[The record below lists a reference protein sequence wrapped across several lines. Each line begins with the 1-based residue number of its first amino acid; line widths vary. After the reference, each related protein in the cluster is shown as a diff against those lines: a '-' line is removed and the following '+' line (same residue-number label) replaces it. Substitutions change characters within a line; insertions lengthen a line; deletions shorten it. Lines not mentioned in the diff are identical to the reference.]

1 MKDRVFS
8 SPINKQFEFDET
20 VASVFDDMLS
30 RSIPFYTEVL
40 NLVCE
45 LSLKYAAANS
55 TVTDLGCSTANTLL
69 AISKMTKFP
78 LHLRGIDNSEAMCER
93 ARQKIKAYGA
103 EIELINGDIMEQ
115 DFSASSVVIAN
126 YTFQFIRPP
135 KRVEL
140 ARKIYHSLD
149 KGGVCIFSEK
159 IIYENKALN
168 KKMIDLYLAFKKLQ
182 GYSDFEIAQKR
193 ESLENVLVP
202 YTENEN
208 IDMMKTAG
216 FDEVVSVFKYANF
229 ATFLAIKT

>member
-1 MKDRVFS
+1 MKDRVFAQ
-8 SPINKQFEFDET
+8 PINKQFEFDET
-20 VASVFDDMLS
+20 VASVFDDMLN
-30 RSIPFYTEVL
+30 RSIPFYAEVL

-45 LSLKYAAANS
+45 LSLKYANENS
-55 TVTDLGCSTANTLL
+55 TITDLGCSTANTLL
-69 AISKMTKFP
+69 SIAKSAKFP

-103 EIELINGDIMEQ
+103 NIELINGDIMKQ
-115 DFSASSVVIAN
+115 DFGVNSVIIAN

-135 KRVEL
+135 KRAEL
-140 ARKIYHSLD
+140 ARKIYNSLD
-149 KGGVCIFSEK
+149 KCGICIFSEK
-159 IIYENKALN
+159 IIYEDKALN
-168 KKMIDLYLAFKKLQ
+168 KKMIDLYLAFKKRQ

-208 IDMMKTAG
+208 TDMMKTAG
-216 FDEVVSVFKYANF
+216 FSEAVSVFKYANF